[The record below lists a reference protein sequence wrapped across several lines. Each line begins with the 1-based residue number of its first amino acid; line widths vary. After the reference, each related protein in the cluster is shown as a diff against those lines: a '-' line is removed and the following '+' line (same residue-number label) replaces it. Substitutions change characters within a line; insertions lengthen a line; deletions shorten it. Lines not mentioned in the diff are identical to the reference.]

1 MASPRAVGIRAL
13 KLPPAFF
20 EERKM
25 NSISKALVIL
35 TGGLLFALPAAAD
48 EAARKKAEREV
59 AQAVHELNAAYA
71 SEDVDKYFSYYA
83 EDMDKCCGRGGWD
96 TKQNYYKTWKE
107 MVASGN
113 GLAKAEAR
121 DLRIQ
126 VSPKGDA
133 AIAAFKLHC
142 ERLRTAEGQS
152 PTITYHMTQVWMN
165 RNGKWEIANI
175 TYMEVQDPQRAG
187 PATVAATKNP
197 FAREQ

>member
-1 MASPRAVGIRAL
+1 
-13 KLPPAFF
+13 
-20 EERKM
+20 M
-25 NSISKALVIL
+25 NSTLKALLIL
-35 TGGLLFALPAAAD
+35 TSGMLIAPAAFAN
-48 EAARKKAEREV
+48 AAAQKKAEREV
-59 AQAVHELNAAYA
+59 TQAVHELNAAYA

-83 EDMDKCCGRGGWD
+83 ENMDKCCGRGGWD

-121 DLRIQ
+121 DLRVQ

-142 ERLRTAEGQS
+142 ERLKTAEGQS
-152 PTITYHMTQVWMN
+152 PTITYHMTQVWMH
-165 RNGKWEIANI
+165 RNGKWEISNI
-175 TYMEVQDPQRAG
+175 TYMEVQDPERAG

-197 FAREQ
+197 SAREH